1 MRNPVQDPIFHD
13 YTFTEADRTILD
25 RDGHLALPS
34 LLTQDACH
42 RLTASLA
49 RIQELHEAH
58 DEPETSPQR
67 YVAEY
72 DEYMASL
79 IGHRQMLTLAHTFL
93 GPVIRY
99 DHCVGLNRR
108 GGDKGSNWH
117 SHAYADERP
126 ELGFIRVF
134 FYVNGFEKD
143 DANLKVVPG
152 SHLYRDRS
160 IHAESDK
167 ELCSGWLKGKA
178 HPLTGEPL
186 ELVPL
191 EVPPGTVIIMWT
203 HAAHG
208 VTARRPDS
216 VTRWCVVYAYRNP
229 GEPSG
234 ARWITERFENAGIH
248 GTDGLMSLL

>member
-25 RDGHLALPS
+25 RDGHLTLPG

-79 IGHRQMLTLAHTFL
+79 IGHRQMLTLARTFL

-108 GGDKGSNWH
+108 GGNEGSNWH